1 MTKESQRTIRIRVN
15 GSRGRARKEE
25 GGRLTREGKKEKMS
39 LDEIFRNRKA
49 VRLGC
54 EEPFGAFM

>member
-1 MTKESQRTIRIRVN
+1 MED
-15 GSRGRARKEE
+15 

-54 EEPFGAFM
+54 EEPFGAFV